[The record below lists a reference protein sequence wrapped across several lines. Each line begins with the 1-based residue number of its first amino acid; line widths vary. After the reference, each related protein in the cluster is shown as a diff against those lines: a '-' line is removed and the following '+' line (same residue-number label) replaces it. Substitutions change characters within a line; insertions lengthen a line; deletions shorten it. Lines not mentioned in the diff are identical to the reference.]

1 VYLLQVGQALAMR
14 CRCRAPD
21 FDITGRNIK
30 SDICLLKK
38 FSVCAVYNEK
48 KKNYAALSLY
58 SNYIYIYYVVCNI
71 YIYIYIYTSRVSLC
85 IHAFGM
91 TFIGARETRCGNISR
106 PEADIDL
113 CDLDDLELHTLE

>member
-1 VYLLQVGQALAMR
+1 VLYTMR
-14 CRCRAPD
+14 
-21 FDITGRNIK
+21 
-30 SDICLLKK
+30 
-38 FSVCAVYNEK
+38 K
-48 KKNYAALSLY
+48 KKIMRLSR
-58 SNYIYIYYVVCNI
+58 SIVIIYIYIMLCVI

-113 CDLDDLELHTLE
+113 CDLDDLEFCIRWNEFLKSTLFIFKSMLIRNDVRIQFYIY